1 MMSEEELKQIILAAL
16 GEAVPG
22 SDVDE
27 VDAGV
32 SFRDQIEIDSI
43 DFLTFVLILEKK
55 LGLKVP
61 EIDYPKLSSLSGCL
75 TYFESGRGTAAEAAE
90 QGGTGA

>member
-1 MMSEEELKQIILAAL
+1 MMSEDELKQIILAAL
-16 GEAVPG
+16 AEAVPG
-22 SDVDE
+22 SDVGK
-27 VDAGV
+27 VDARV

-43 DFLTFVLILEKK
+43 DFLNFVLILEKR

-61 EIDYPKLSSLSGCL
+61 EIDYPRLSSLSGCL
-75 TYFESGRGTAAEAAE
+75 AYFKSSAAAGE